1 MSDFHLSM
9 SAHQRQRRHL
19 LHAGVALLTIG
30 PVAAF
35 AESGSPRRGGQVLPL
50 LHAPDAQIPLE
61 LAQVRIHTEVV
72 GLAAQTRIELQVF
85 NPNRQDLEGAL
96 QFPLQ
101 DGQVVTGFAL
111 EVDSELRPAVPV
123 EKAKGRQVFEDVTR
137 TRIDPALLE
146 STGSNSY
153 RLRIYPLPA
162 RGLRRV
168 VLEITETLVRQ
179 HTGVQES
186 ALLQLPLQLGMSVQ
200 ELEVTVRI
208 PRGASGTVPQALF
221 AGQVLPLVSA
231 PGSWLV
237 RLVRSNY
244 TGTAGLRVAVP
255 LGTEAPEVITQSLQ
269 DDTYFYAEVPLA
281 LQTRQRSVPGR
292 VALLWDAS
300 ASASQRDQV
309 RELALLDAFFGAL
322 GNVAVDLLVVRDAPE
337 PLQRFNVVKGR
348 WQDLRDRLRSLP
360 QDGAT
365 RLDRMTVPAGADLA
379 LLFSDGQGSWGDGGL
394 PAAQIPLY
402 TFISGPG
409 VDANVLRRAAE
420 HTGGVLVDLM
430 RTAVP
435 EAVALLRRQHT
446 RLLSADGVGIE
457 DVVVESRLPQKGRLV
472 VAGRLREPGARLVLR
487 VQAPNG
493 TVSQRS
499 IDLPTPMVTHS
510 KGLPIAAQ
518 RWAILRLGDLEA
530 QGETQRQAVRRLGMR
545 FGLVT
550 RGTSLIVLDR
560 VEDYVQ
566 HGIEPPSSLLAA
578 YQRLLARRTQRE
590 QADRQSHL
598 NRVAER
604 FAAKQAW
611 WEREF
616 PKDIPPLPKVPDDS
630 IAESVHQRL
639 LERQRADEP
648 QRPRP
653 NGVMRSPPPA
663 PVAMPAPPP
672 ALVAPAAP
680 PDRVNG
686 SPPQQTPA
694 ISIALRRWT
703 PDALYARRLRETTAE
718 QMYAVYLDERPGHIN
733 STAFFLDAAELFFER
748 GQQDLALRILSN
760 LAEMALE
767 NRHVLR
773 LIAYRLL
780 QAQQLELAIPLLRQV
795 LALSPDEPQSSRD
808 LGLALAR
815 QGHTQAAVDRLWDV
829 VSRPWN
835 NRFSDIELVA
845 LAELNAIVAAAQ
857 TVGQSQVDTGA
868 IDPRL
873 LRNLP
878 LDLRVVLSWDSD
890 NTDIDLYVIDPDGQ
904 EAYYGRQ
911 LTRQGGL
918 MSRDFT
924 GGYGPE
930 EFSLR
935 KAKPGTYT
943 VRAEFFGHRQQV
955 VSPTTALMLRLS
967 TGFGT
972 PQQKDVDT
980 VLRLSGG
987 ARRVT
992 IGTFDVRGML

>member
-1 MSDFHLSM
+1 MSHYHIPLST
-9 SAHQRQRRHL
+9 HQRQRRHL
-19 LHAGVALLTIG
+19 LQAGAALLTVG
-30 PVAAF
+30 PVAGLAQ
-35 AESGSPRRGGQVLPL
+35 SGPPRRRGAVLPL
-50 LHAPDAQIPLE
+50 LQAPDAEIPLE
-61 LAQVRIHTEVV
+61 MARARIDTEVV
-72 GLAAQTRIELQVF
+72 GLVAHTRIELQVF

-111 EVDSELRPAVPV
+111 EVDGELRPAVPV

-179 HTGVQES
+179 RAGGRER
-186 ALLQLPLQLGMSVQ
+186 ALLQFPLQLGMPVRQ
-200 ELEVTVRI
+200 LEVTVRL
-208 PRGASGTVPQALF
+208 PRGASGAVPQAVF
-221 AGQVLPLVSA
+221 AGQVLPLVRER
-231 PGSWLV
+231 GTWLM
-237 RLVRSNY
+237 RLVRSNH
-244 TGTAGLRVAVP
+244 TGSAGLRVAVP
-255 LGTEAPEVITQSLQ
+255 LGTEAPDVITQALQ
-269 DDTYFYAEVPLA
+269 DGTYFYAEIPLV
-281 LQTRQRSVPGR
+281 LQTRQRPVPER

-300 ASASQRDQV
+300 ASAAQRDHG
-309 RELALLDAFFGAL
+309 RELALLDAFFGAV

-337 PLQRFNVVKGR
+337 PLRRFSVVGGR
-348 WQDLRDRLRSLP
+348 WQELRDHLRALP

-365 RLDRMTVPAGADLA
+365 RLDRMTVPDGADLA
-379 LLFSDGQGSWGDGGL
+379 LLFSDGQGTWGDGGL
-394 PAAQIPLY
+394 PAVQVPLY
-402 TFISGPG
+402 TFLAGAG
-409 VDANVLRRAAE
+409 ADVNALRRAAE
-420 HTGGVLVDLM
+420 HTGGLLVDLT
-430 RTAVP
+430 RTAAP
-435 EAVALLRRQHT
+435 DAVALLRSQHT

-457 DVVVESRLPQKGRLV
+457 DIVVESRLPQQNRLV
-472 VAGRLREPGARLVLR
+472 VAGRLREPGARLVLH
-487 VQAPNG
+487 VQAPDG
-493 TVSQRS
+493 TVNQRS
-499 IDLPTPMVTHS
+499 IELPTATATATHS
-510 KGLPIAAQ
+510 AGLPIAAH
-518 RWAILRLGDLEA
+518 RWAMLRLADLEA
-530 QGETQRQAVRRLGMR
+530 QGETQRQAVRRLGMQ

-560 VEDYVQ
+560 VEDYVR
-566 HGIEPPSSLLAA
+566 HGIEPPPSLLPA
-578 YQRLLARRTQRE
+578 YQRLLAQRTQRE
-590 QADRQSHL
+590 QSDRQSHL
-598 NRVAER
+598 NYVAQR

-616 PKDIPPLPKVPDDS
+616 PKDAPPLPKVPDAS
-630 IAESVHQRL
+630 EPESVRPRL
-639 LERQRADEP
+639 LAQEQAVEDR
-648 QRPRP
+648 
-653 NGVMRSPPPA
+653 GPA
-663 PVAMPAPPP
+663 PAPPP
-672 ALVAPAAP
+672 APPASPAPAAP
-680 PDRVNG
+680 TAPAARATG
-686 SPPQQTPA
+686 SPPQQTPTMT
-694 ISIALRRWT
+694 IALQRWT
-703 PDALYARRLRETTAE
+703 PDAPYARRLRETPAE
-718 QMYAVYLDERPGHIN
+718 HLYAVYLDERPGHTN

-748 GQQDLALRILSN
+748 GQPDLALRILSN

-780 QAQQLELAIPLLRQV
+780 QAQQLELALPLLRQV

-815 QGHTQAAVDRLWDV
+815 QGQVQAAVDRLWDV
-829 VSRPWN
+829 VSQPWDG
-835 NRFSDIELVA
+835 RFADIELVA
-845 LAELNAIVAAAQ
+845 LAEINAIVAAAQ
-857 TVGQSQVDTGA
+857 TVGQGQVDTGA
-868 IDPRL
+868 IDSRL

-878 LDLRVVLSWDSD
+878 LDLRVVLSWDAD

-904 EAYYGRQ
+904 ICFYGHQ

-943 VRAEFFGHRQQV
+943 VQANFFGHRQQV

-980 VLRLSGG
+980 VLRLSGD

-992 IGTFDVRGML
+992 VGTFVVGKMP